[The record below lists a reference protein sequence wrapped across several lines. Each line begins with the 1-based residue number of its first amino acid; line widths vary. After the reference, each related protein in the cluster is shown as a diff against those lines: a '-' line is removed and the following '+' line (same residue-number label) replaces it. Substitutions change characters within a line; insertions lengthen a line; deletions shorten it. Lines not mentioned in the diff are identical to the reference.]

1 MRIGPVCGLGAA
13 FAAKMN
19 ALTSLRTWTKII
31 LPLQGR
37 WLAGG
42 QSEGCRALD
51 RAIPLHHRY
60 AAVPLRLPG
69 KIFVPGWQSACRQK
83 KKARP
88 SAWDDRAN
96 RVRLGAAP

>member
-1 MRIGPVCGLGAA
+1 MRIGPVCRLGAA

-19 ALTSLRTWTKII
+19 ALTSLRTWAKII
-31 LPLQGR
+31 LPLQGS

-42 QSEGCRALD
+42 QTEGCRALD
-51 RAIPLHHRY
+51 RAIPLH
-60 AAVPLRLPG
+60 LRG
-69 KIFVPGWQSACRQK
+69 RIFVPGWQSACRQK